1 MIVQRLF
8 RAVGTTRLRSVTIR
22 STSTKSSENE
32 PRKSKISKW
41 YRGYLGVSSNTEPPD
56 AKFMA
61 GNVKKSLLRRLI
73 QKISKQNLTLL
84 FVVLSLVATVVGGF
98 GFYAWFID
106 PPKDR

>member
-8 RAVGTTRLRSVTIR
+8 RVIGTTRRSSVTIR

-61 GNVKKSLLRRLI
+61 GNFMKPQLRRLRN
-73 QKISKQNLTLL
+73 K
-84 FVVLSLVATVVGGF
+84 A
-98 GFYAWFID
+98 
-106 PPKDR
+106 